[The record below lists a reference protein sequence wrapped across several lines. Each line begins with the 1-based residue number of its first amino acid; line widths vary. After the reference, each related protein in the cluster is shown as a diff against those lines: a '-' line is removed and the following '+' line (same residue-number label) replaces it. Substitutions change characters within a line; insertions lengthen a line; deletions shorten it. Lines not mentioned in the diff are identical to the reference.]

1 MVDQKQKILS
11 RFFSALDPKTTESL
25 TESQRQD
32 IEQALLT
39 VNTLGRHKMDVRKS
53 FGLFGRRFYWVF
65 LFGRDHR
72 RFVRHEN
79 RFIALFLALGSF
91 ALGVFLFLFAV
102 LALYLIK
109 SALGINVFQ
118 NYSFGIWDWFQQLWH

>member
-1 MVDQKQKILS
+1 MSEQKQKILS
-11 RFFSALDPKTTESL
+11 RFFSALDDKTEQSL
-25 TESQRQD
+25 TDEQRVD
-32 IEQALLT
+32 IEQALCT
-39 VNTLGRHKMDVRKS
+39 ISTLGRHKLDVRKS
-53 FGLFGRRFYWVF
+53 FSFFGRRFYWVF

-79 RFIALFLALGSF
+79 RFIALTLALGSF
-91 ALGVFLFLFAV
+91 ALGVFLFLFTI
-102 LALYLIK
+102 LTLYLIK

>member
-1 MVDQKQKILS
+1 MT
-11 RFFSALDPKTTESL
+11 RFFSALDKKTVDSL
-25 TESQRQD
+25 TSEQRED
-32 IEQALLT
+32 IEQALCT
-39 VNTLGRHKMDVRKS
+39 VNTLGKHKLDLRKS
-53 FGLFGRRFYWVF
+53 FSLFGKRFYWVF

-91 ALGVFLFLFAV
+91 AFGALLFILAI
-102 LALYLIK
+102 LALYLVK